1 MKKTFHYLIY
11 KTVTEGC
18 YKKYVY
24 HIIADYNK
32 KHINQLIEE
41 LGMNHWYR
49 RFKNHDDA
57 MDYVMKDV
65 ISLRCNYI
73 EGDIINLSKSY

>member
-1 MKKTFHYLIY
+1 MKKPFHYLIY

-24 HIIADYNK
+24 HIIVDYNK

-41 LGMNHWYR
+41 LDMNHWYR
-49 RFKNHDDA
+49 RFKNHDD
-57 MDYVMKDV
+57 VMKDV
-65 ISLRCNYI
+65 MDDVTFLKCNYI
-73 EGDIINLSKSY
+73 EGDIIKLIK

>member
-1 MKKTFHYLIY
+1 MRKPFHYLIY

-24 HIIADYNK
+24 HIIVAYNK
-32 KHINQLIEE
+32 KHVNKLIEE
-41 LGMNHWYR
+41 LGMYHLYR

-57 MDYVMKDV
+57 MEHIMKYAS
-65 ISLRCNYI
+65 ILGCNYI
-73 EGDIINLSKSY
+73 EGGISELI